1 MTSSSDDHPEEVA
14 VEDGDSSPAP
24 TASGP
29 RLVWIAPLVPLFMVA
44 LFAARP
50 IKDNSFLWHIRA
62 GDAQSTV
69 GEVLSSDIFSFTRFG
84 AEWRTQSWL
93 VELMYAWLEDSFGGL
108 TWANWMVFLVASATV
123 GFIGLSVYRSTRSPI
138 STGFVLIVGAWLMG
152 PFTQPRPVLF
162 SYALAALLVVVV
174 QNRDRLAWAVV
185 PVIWLWAGVHGS
197 WVLGGLLVL
206 LEWLRTKDRRLFWAG
221 AVSAVATLATAHGLG
236 TWKIVLSFLESREAL
251 DLIEEWAAPE
261 FLDIVQAPYLLLI
274 AGVIIAAIRGKIS
287 LRDLIVILPFMFF
300 GMSSRRAVFPAAI
313 VLIPWAALAIP
324 PIPVS
329 KTRTSPIVVGTACAL
344 VFVVGLLPMV
354 TRPLG
359 ELDQERFPSE
369 TISEALGEDRAFH
382 GDAEGGYLIYAEWP
396 DRLIYI
402 DDRAELYGTELFEE
416 YRDIR
421 GGDYREAFDRW
432 EITAVMAQNGWPL
445 TDVLTEDGWTIR
457 ESDEHFTVFGRP

>member
-14 VEDGDSSPAP
+14 VDVGDSAP
-24 TASGP
+24 TPTTSGP

-62 GDAQSTV
+62 GTAQSTV
-69 GEVLSSDIFSFTRFG
+69 GEVLSSDIFSFTKFG
-84 AEWRTQSWL
+84 SEWRTQSWL
-93 VELMYAWLEDSFGGL
+93 VELMYSWLEDSFGGL

-221 AVSAVATLATAHGLG
+221 AVSALATLATAHGLG

-274 AGVIIAAIRGKIS
+274 AGVVIAAIRGKIT

-324 PIPVS
+324 PIPES
-329 KTRTSPIVVGTACAL
+329 RSRTPQIVVYGAGAVILL
-344 VFVVGLLPMV
+344 VALLPMFV
-354 TRPLG
+354 RPLG
-359 ELDQERFPSE
+359 LIDDERFPSDQLVA
-369 TISEALGEDRAFH
+369 ALGDLRAFH
-382 GDAEGGYLIYAEWP
+382 DDAAGGYLIYAEWP

-402 DDRAELYGTELFEE
+402 DDRAELYGVGLFNEFRE
-416 YRDIR
+416 IR
-421 GGDYREAFDRW
+421 NGNYREAFDLWNIEVALAR
-432 EITAVMAQNGWPL
+432 NSWPL
-445 TDVLTEDGWTIR
+445 GAVLTRDGWTASA
-457 ESDEHFTVFGRP
+457 SDEMFTVYARP

>member
-1 MTSSSDDHPEEVA
+1 MTSSSDDPTDDGSVGEVGIPSESL
-14 VEDGDSSPAP
+14 V
-24 TASGP
+24 SGP

-62 GDAQSTV
+62 GTAQSTV
-69 GEVLSSDIFSFTRFG
+69 GEVLNNDVFSFTRFG

-93 VELMYAWLEDSFGGL
+93 VELLYSWLEDTFGGL
-108 TWANWMVFLVASATV
+108 SWANWMVFIVASATV
-123 GFIGLSVYRSTRSPI
+123 GFIGLAVYRSTRSPI

-197 WVLGGLLVL
+197 WVLGGLLIL
-206 LEWLRTKDRRLFWAG
+206 LEWLRTKDKRLFWAG
-221 AVSAVATLATAHGLG
+221 LVSAVATLATAHGIG
-236 TWKIVLSFLESREAL
+236 TWKIVVTFFESREAL

-274 AGVIIAAIRGKIS
+274 AGVVIAAIRGKIGM
-287 LRDLIVILPFMFF
+287 RDLIVILPFMFF

-329 KTRTSPIVVGTACAL
+329 KTRTSPMIVSVAAAL
-344 VFVVGLLPMV
+344 VVMVAMLPMV

-359 ELDQERFPSE
+359 ALDEERFPSAAM
-369 TISEALGEDRAFH
+369 TAALGEDRAFH

-402 DDRAELYGTELFEE
+402 DDRAELYGKELFEE

-421 GGDYREAFDRW
+421 GGDYHDAFTRW
-432 EITAVMAQNGWPL
+432 EIDAVMSQNGWPL
-445 TDVLTEDGWTIR
+445 TEVLAEDGWVIR
-457 ESDEHFTVFGRP
+457 ESDGNFTVFGRP

>member
-1 MTSSSDDHPEEVA
+1 MSSSSDEPI
-14 VEDGDSSPAP
+14 EDGSNDEVVDAP
-24 TASGP
+24 VSTGTGP
-29 RLVWIAPLVPLFMVA
+29 RLIWIAPLVPLFMVA
-44 LFAARP
+44 LFASNP

-62 GDAQSTV
+62 GTAQSTV
-69 GEVLSSDIFSFTRFG
+69 GEVLTNDVFSFTKFG
-84 AEWRTQSWL
+84 TEWRTQSWL
-93 VELMYAWLEDSFGGL
+93 VELLYSWLEDSFGGL
-108 TWANWMVFLVASATV
+108 SWANWMVFIVASATV
-123 GFIGLSVYRSTRSPI
+123 GFIGLAVYRSTRSPI

-206 LEWLRTKDRRLFWAG
+206 LEWLRTKDKRLFWAG
-221 AVSAVATLATAHGLG
+221 LISGVATLATAHGLG
-236 TWKIVLSFLESREAL
+236 TWKIVLSFMESREAL

-274 AGVIIAAIRGKIS
+274 AGIIIAAIRGKIS
-287 LRDLIVILPFMFF
+287 MRDLIVILPFMFF

-324 PIPVS
+324 PIPES
-329 KTRTSPIVVGTACAL
+329 KTKTSSIVVGVAAAL
-344 VFVVGLLPMV
+344 VVVVAMLPMV
-354 TRPLG
+354 TKPLG
-359 ELDQERFPSE
+359 VLDEERFPSAE
-369 TISEALGEDRAFH
+369 ITAALGEDRAFH
-382 GDAEGGYLIYAEWP
+382 GDAEGGYLIYDEWP

-402 DDRAELYGTELFEE
+402 DDRAELYGKELFEE

-457 ESDEHFTVFGRP
+457 ESDDYFTVFGAP

>member
-1 MTSSSDDHPEEVA
+1 MTSSSDDLAEVGSGG
-14 VEDGDSSPAP
+14 EIDSASGSK
-24 TASGP
+24 ASGP

-62 GDAQSTV
+62 GSAQSTV
-69 GEVLSSDIFSFTRFG
+69 GEVLNNDVFSFTKFG

-93 VELMYAWLEDSFGGL
+93 VELLYSWLEASFGGL
-108 TWANWMVFLVASATV
+108 SWVNWMVFIVASSTV
-123 GFIGLSVYRSTRSPI
+123 GFIGLAVYRSTRSPI
-138 STGFVLIVGAWLMG
+138 STGFVLIVAAWLMG

-206 LEWLRTKDRRLFWAG
+206 LEWLRTKDKRLFWAG
-221 AVSAVATLATAHGLG
+221 LVSAAATLATAHGIG
-236 TWKIVLSFLESREAL
+236 TWKIVITFFESREAL

-261 FLDIVQAPYLLLI
+261 FLDVVQAPYLLLI
-274 AGVIIAAIRGKIS
+274 AGVIIAAIRGKIE

-313 VLIPWAALAIP
+313 VLIPWAARAIP

-329 KTRTSPIVVGTACAL
+329 KARTSSIVVGVAAAL
-344 VFVVGLLPMV
+344 VVVVAMLPMV

-359 ELDQERFPSE
+359 ELDDERFPSAAMAG
-369 TISEALGEDRAFH
+369 ALGEDRAFH

-402 DDRAELYGTELFEE
+402 DDRAELYRQGAL
-416 YRDIR
+416 R
-421 GGDYREAFDRW
+421 GVPRCSQR
-432 EITAVMAQNGWPL
+432 
-445 TDVLTEDGWTIR
+445 
-457 ESDEHFTVFGRP
+457 

>member
-1 MTSSSDDHPEEVA
+1 
-14 VEDGDSSPAP
+14 
-24 TASGP
+24 
-29 RLVWIAPLVPLFMVA
+29 MVA

-62 GDAQSTV
+62 GSAQSTV
-69 GEVLSSDIFSFTRFG
+69 GEALNNDVFSFTRFG
-84 AEWRTQSWL
+84 SEWRTQSWL
-93 VELMYAWLEDSFGGL
+93 VELLYSFLEDSFGGL
-108 TWANWMVFLVASATV
+108 TWANWMVFIVASATV
-123 GFIGLSVYRSTRSPI
+123 GFIGLAVYRSTRSPI
-138 STGFVLIVGAWLMG
+138 STGFVLIVGVWLMG
-152 PFTQPRPVLF
+152 PFAQPRPVLF

-174 QNRDRLAWAVV
+174 QNRERLAWAVV
-185 PVIWLWAGVHGS
+185 PVIWIWAGVHGS

-206 LEWLRTKDRRLFWAG
+206 LEWLRTKDKRLFWAG
-221 AVSAVATLATAHGLG
+221 VAAAGATLATAHGFG
-236 TWKIVLSFLESREAL
+236 TWKIVVTFFESRDAL

-274 AGVIIAAIRGKIS
+274 AGIVIAAIRGKIGM
-287 LRDLIVILPFMFF
+287 RDLIVILPFMFF

-329 KTRTSPIVVGTACAL
+329 KTRTSAMVVGVAGAL
-344 VFVVGLLPMV
+344 VVVVAMLPML

-359 ELDQERFPSE
+359 QLDEERFPSAAI
-369 TISEALGEDRAFH
+369 TAALGEDRAFH

-402 DDRAELYGTELFEE
+402 DDRAELYGRELFEE

-421 GGDYREAFDRW
+421 GGDYREAFARW
-432 EITAVMAQNGWPL
+432 EIDVVMAQNGWSL
-445 TDVLTEDGWTIR
+445 TDVLTEDGWVIR
-457 ESDEHFTVFGRP
+457 ESDDHFTVFGRP

>member
-1 MTSSSDDHPEEVA
+1 MTSSSDDHHEEVTLR
-14 VEDGDSSPAP
+14 GDDSAPSSAG
-24 TASGP
+24 SGP

-62 GDAQSTV
+62 GTAQSTF
-69 GEVLSSDIFSFTRFG
+69 GEVLSNDVFSFTRFG

-93 VELMYAWLEDSFGGL
+93 VELLYSWLEGSFGGL
-108 TWANWMVFLVASATV
+108 TWANWMVFLVASSILGFV
-123 GFIGLSVYRSTRSPI
+123 GLAVYRSTRSPI
-138 STGFVLIVGAWLMG
+138 STGFVLIVAAWLMG

-162 SYALAALLVVVV
+162 SYALAAVLVVVV

-185 PVIWLWAGVHGS
+185 PVMWLWAGVHGS
-197 WVLGGLLVL
+197 WVLGGLLIL
-206 LEWLRTKDRRLFWAG
+206 LEWLRTKDKRLFWAG
-221 AVSAVATLATAHGLG
+221 LASAVATLATAHGFG
-236 TWKIVLSFLESREAL
+236 TWKIVITFFESREAL

-261 FLDIVQAPYLLLI
+261 FLDIVQAPYLLII
-274 AGVIIAAIRGKIS
+274 AGVIIASIRGKIG

-324 PIPVS
+324 PIPIS
-329 KTRTSPIVVGTACAL
+329 RTKTSAVVVGAAGAL
-344 VFVVGLLPMV
+344 VVAVAMLPMV

-359 ELDQERFPSE
+359 ELDEERFPSAA
-369 TISEALGEDRAFH
+369 IADALGEDRAFH

-402 DDRAELYGTELFEE
+402 DDRAELFGVELFKE

-421 GGDYREAFDRW
+421 GGDYRDAFDRW

-445 TDVLTEDGWTIR
+445 TDVLTDDGWVIR
-457 ESDEHFTVFGRP
+457 ESDDYFTVFGKP